1 MEWRD
6 RIIAYDKATP
16 SKLIANAR
24 NYRKH
29 PVAQRRALRAAIGEV
44 GYVQPVVV
52 NRRTGNIVDGHL
64 RVELAKEDGIAA
76 IPVIYIDVT
85 EQEEMKLLSTID
97 PISNMAVIDH
107 QIFDDLLKQ
116 VASTDQMLNDMWDAM
131 KRDAPKA
138 KDIAAGPVSEAAET
152 VGWERDSTRYWAEPE
167 FGEKYIA
174 NSVRTISMYIQHD
187 DYVVLIQKLDALLP
201 AYDCK
206 SYQELFIQLAEK
218 AYAEANH

>member
-52 NRRTGNIVDGHL
+52 NIRTQNIVDGHL

-116 VASTDQMLNDMWDAM
+116 VASTDQMLNDMWDAI

-138 KDIAAGPVSEAAET
+138 KDIASPVSETAET
-152 VGWERDSTRYWAEPE
+152 VNWNSESERYWADTEVA
-167 FGEKYIA
+167 EKYIA

-187 DYVVLIQKLDALLP
+187 DYVELIQKLDALLP